1 MMQVCFSKA
10 IIILYILLL
19 AILAILY
26 SESLNYYKAA
36 RDISYTNVKLDKA
49 PPPVSS
55 FNIPKV
61 FDVPCIAGWKFARYI
76 YTYIYIYIYI

>member
-1 MMQVCFSKA
+1 MPGKGQWPCVCMIAWRQHGMMQVCFSKA

-36 RDISYTNVKLDKA
+36 RDISYTNVKLEKA

-55 FNIPKV
+55 FNIPMQ
-61 FDVPCIAGWKFARYI
+61 GL
-76 YTYIYIYIYI
+76 